1 MISNLLQYFL
11 HDDVESF
18 RRLLANAGYP
28 VGGQRSGGNTTDSF
42 GATLGSSPVLPSK
55 SNKVYSGTS
64 PGTPLTERGNVKRG
78 NGTLSREQV
87 NARDHYGRTILH
99 LVASSLKPSAVEF
112 AEALLEIPFIDIYA
126 QDHESGWTALHR
138 ALYAGNATIA
148 QALLARDLRDATEF
162 STVGNV
168 HYPSGG
174 LIKIKDREG
183 YSPFDVY
190 GSTIVSRNI
199 KEIVNRTPRAV
210 VKDSSDVDVPGS
222 DLSSVD
228 GHSVPGDDNA
238 EETSYHHRAVLKPR
252 TNLQG
257 DEIFTFG
264 SNKNLTLGLGD
275 EDDRQFPER
284 ISVQRPEHLLQRFF
298 REYEE
303 RRSQSGRSD
312 LQDSNHIPDLPT
324 LIRNKPISFQDVV
337 MSKLH
342 TAVLTNDPESN
353 LFMSGFGPGGR
364 LGTGDESTRFGFVC
378 VETGALAGKK
388 IISVALGQDHSLAIS
403 EHGEIFSWGSNKY
416 GQLGY
421 NLPRTNNKDDVPIQT
436 TPRQI
441 FNPFKKEIILGAAA
455 SSIHSVVFSTS
466 GLYTFG
472 KNEGQLGI
480 VDSDARSLETQVTPR
495 RVGVSLFNSPIH
507 TVTAID
513 RATAV
518 LLESHDV
525 WVFTQYGYSKIVFP
539 LDGAST
545 FIKNSFLATRY
556 DTAINRIV
564 KITSGGDTICALSSF
579 GEVYTV
585 QVNKKADTS
594 SMAVS
599 TTNPAKIRNS
609 LPPPARVWSVRK
621 SHMAARD
628 VATGQDG
635 SIIICTKSGSAWKKE
650 KRTKVKTSGSKDY
663 KFVRIPG
670 LSRVV
675 AIRSNAFGAFA
686 AAQRDTDV
694 TKEQIAVDE
703 STLWHDISRLLPF
716 AALEP
721 EIQDHS
727 LEDLS
732 EHPAIIEGLVP
743 RIKRAVLMS
752 RDIESQ
758 IQPAI
763 QASNL
768 YDNPYGTVWI
778 TSTVSDIR
786 VPVHEF
792 IAAGR
797 SPVLREAFQEFRKK
811 YYFSMP
817 EVFSIEYGK
826 DGQIEIKFQG
836 VDLLTIL
843 NLVFFLYT
851 DSVLDVWHEIKHSP
865 EKSFRYRQVRTEVM
879 RVATHLELRTLERA
893 ARVMIEPTRTLNMDM
908 EAAIKDASLFESAD
922 VVVQLDGGEV
932 KLHSQIAC
940 QRCPFFDGLFNGRS
954 GGRWLS
960 SRRGNPEEKINVD
973 LKDIDR
979 TVFAFVLRHMY
990 ADTAD
995 ELFDDVRYKS
1005 LDDFIDLIIDI
1016 MSAANELMMDRL
1028 AQICQQMLGRFVNT
1042 RNVCHLLNAVA
1053 PCSVTEFKDAAL
1065 EYICLN
1071 LEAMLENRLLDDL
1084 DEDLIYELDAVCQ
1097 ENQLS
1102 CYPISRGRNAE
1113 EFLYEKYPELVSLVE
1128 NDRQRRID
1136 SMKLS
1141 FRLDRNELS
1150 DKLRSGSLE
1159 KTASPLAQRTKPSI
1173 TKEPKAVMASPVLK
1187 PMKSSGDLMFQMDDE
1202 NAASPGPSAK
1212 GKAVVRDIPRR
1223 TSDRSYPESPS
1234 PALDPRFMDVGS
1246 LGENGSLDD
1255 RTGSLSQI
1263 SITPR
1268 GFSAS
1273 PSGADKSASKAP
1285 WASPVISASKKDLKD
1300 IMAEASQ
1307 SRVSNLTL
1315 GMSDRRD
1322 STPGSALP
1330 SKLSQRERKKLQ
1342 QQQIQAQLA
1351 AEQRAKENPHV
1362 PWQTPVKSKAPI
1374 FPEPSPR
1381 SEATKTAQRPSMT
1394 LRQTVAGTPPT
1405 QPGPSPGQIQGR
1417 NITTPLPTPPKP
1429 ARPMQITSGP
1439 ASSPNL
1445 STPTKP
1451 MIQSVRHSPRPEPRK
1466 ASFHSPSSGQLSL
1479 ASILLQQQAEKD
1491 ELHEIATAKH
1501 NLEDIQLEQQF
1512 QEWWDKESKRVMEA
1526 EAAAAARGNKNRGG
1540 RGKSSGNR
1548 RGRGTGP
1555 APASHAPGTSLPQRQ
1570 EQGSTEASK
1579 KTSNHHGRT
1588 PNGKRKDAAAGGNAH
1603 RGGRGGNRGR
1613 GKTRAQ
1619 PA

>member
-1 MISNLLQYFL
+1 MSSKLLEYFL
-11 HDDVESF
+11 HDDIESF

-28 VGGQRSGGNTTDSF
+28 VGGLWSGNTTDGL
-42 GATLGSSPVLPSK
+42 GATLGSSPVLSSK
-55 SNKVYSGTS
+55 SNKQFSGTS
-64 PGTPLTERGNVKRG
+64 PGTSLPERGNVKRG
-78 NGTLSREQV
+78 NSTLSREQV
-87 NARDHYGRTILH
+87 NARDRYGRTILH
-99 LVASSLKPSAVEF
+99 LVSSSWKPSAFEF

-138 ALYAGNATIA
+138 ALYAGNAAIA
-148 QALLARDLRDATEF
+148 QALLARDLRDATDF

-199 KEIVNRTPRAV
+199 KEIVNRTASEV
-210 VKDSSDVDVPGS
+210 IGDSPGVDVPGS
-222 DLSSVD
+222 DHSSAD

-238 EETSYHHRAVLKPR
+238 EETSYHQRAILKPR

-264 SNKNLTLGLGD
+264 SNKNLSLGLGD

-303 RRSQSGRSD
+303 RRSQDGPSD
-312 LQDSNHIPDLPT
+312 LQAFNHTPDLPT
-324 LIRNKPISFQDVV
+324 LIRNKPISFQDVI

-364 LGTGDESTRFGFVC
+364 LGIGDESTRFGFVC
-378 VETGALAGKK
+378 IETGALAGKK
-388 IISVALGQDHSLAIS
+388 IVSVALGQDHSLAIS
-403 EHGEIFSWGSNKY
+403 ENGEIFSWGSNKY

-480 VDSDARSLETQVTPR
+480 VDSDARSLEVQVTPR

-525 WVFTQYGYSKIVFP
+525 WVFTQYGYSKLVFP
-539 LDGAST
+539 LDAAST

-579 GEVYTV
+579 GEVYIV

-594 SMAVS
+594 SVAAS

-609 LPPPARVWSVRK
+609 LPPPVRVWSVRK

-650 KRTKVKTSGSKDY
+650 KRAKVKGSGSKDY

-686 AAQRDTDV
+686 AAQRDSDV
-694 TKEQIAVDE
+694 TKEQIFVGD
-703 STLWHDISRLLPF
+703 STLWDDVSRLLPF
-716 AALEP
+716 ATLGLET
-721 EIQDHS
+721 EAHS
-727 LEDLS
+727 S
-732 EHPAIIEGLVP
+732 ENATIIEGLVP
-743 RIKRAVLMS
+743 RIKRAVLES
-752 RDIESQ
+752 QDIESD
-758 IQPAI
+758 IQLAL

-768 YDNPYGTVWI
+768 DDNPYGTVWI

-797 SPVLREAFQEFRKK
+797 SPVLREAFQEFRRK
-811 YYFSMP
+811 YYFSIP
-817 EVFSIEYGK
+817 DVFSIEYGK
-826 DGQIEIKFQG
+826 DGQIEVKLQG
-836 VDLLTIL
+836 VDLLTVL

-851 DSVLDVWHEIKHSP
+851 DSVLDVWHDIKYSP
-865 EKSFRYRQVRTEVM
+865 EKAFCYRQVRTEIM

-908 EAAIKDASLFESAD
+908 EFAIQDPALFESAD
-922 VVVQLDGGEV
+922 VTVQLDGGEV

-940 QRCPFFDGLFNGRS
+940 RRCPFFDGLFNGRS

-960 SRRGNPEEKINVD
+960 SRRGNPEERINVD

-979 TVFAFVLRHMY
+979 TVFGFVLRHIY
-990 ADTAD
+990 ADTSD
-995 ELFDDVRYKS
+995 QLFDDVRSES
-1005 LDDFIDLIIDI
+1005 LDDFIDLILDV

-1028 AQICQQMLGRFVNT
+1028 AQICQRILGRFVNT

-1071 LEAMLENRLLDDL
+1071 LEAMLLDDL
-1084 DEDLIYELDAVCQ
+1084 DEDLVYELDAVCQ
-1097 ENQLS
+1097 ENQLA
-1102 CYPISRGRNAE
+1102 CYPISRGRNTE
-1113 EFLYEKYPELVSLVE
+1113 DFLYEKYPELVALVE
-1128 NDRQRRID
+1128 SDRQRRID
-1136 SMKLS
+1136 SMKLNS
-1141 FRLDRNELS
+1141 RLDKTELNE
-1150 DKLRSGSLE
+1150 KFKIGSLD
-1159 KTASPLAQRTKPSI
+1159 KTASPLAQKTKPSI
-1173 TKEPKAVMASPVLK
+1173 TKEQKATMPSPMLK
-1187 PMKSSGDLMFQMDDE
+1187 AKQSTGDLMFQMDDE
-1202 NAASPGPSAK
+1202 NTASPGPSGK
-1212 GKAVVRDIPRR
+1212 GKAVVRDISLSA
-1223 TSDRSYPESPS
+1223 SDRQYPESPS
-1234 PALDPRFMDVGS
+1234 PALHPRFIDSGS
-1246 LGENGSLDD
+1246 PGENGSLDG
-1255 RTGSLSQI
+1255 RAGSLSQI
-1263 SITPR
+1263 SITPK

-1273 PSGADKSASKAP
+1273 PSGADRSASKVP
-1285 WASPVISASKKDLKD
+1285 WASPVISTSKKDLKD

-1315 GMSDRRD
+1315 GMSDRRE
-1322 STPGSALP
+1322 STVGGSAP

-1342 QQQIQAQLA
+1342 QQQIQEQLA

-1362 PWQTPVKSKAPI
+1362 PWKTPTKPKAPVI
-1374 FPEPSPR
+1374 SEPSPR
-1381 SEATKTAQRPSMT
+1381 GEGAKPAQRPSMT
-1394 LRQTVAGTPPT
+1394 LRQTVAGTPPSK
-1405 QPGPSPGQIQGR
+1405 PGPSPGQGQGR
-1417 NITTPLPTPPKP
+1417 SVSTPLPTPPNPAKP
-1429 ARPMQITSGP
+1429 VQTTPGP
-1439 ASSPNL
+1439 AAAPNL
-1445 STPTKP
+1445 STPAKP
-1451 MIQSVRHSPRPEPRK
+1451 AIQSIRHSPRPEPSK
-1466 ASFHSPSSGQLSL
+1466 ASFHSPSSGQHSL

-1526 EAAAAARGNKNRGG
+1526 EAAAAERENRSRGG
-1540 RGKSSGNR
+1540 RAKGSSNR
-1548 RGRGTGP
+1548 RGRGKGP
-1555 APASHAPGTSLPQRQ
+1555 APAGDTPKTSLPQRK
-1570 EQGSTEASK
+1570 EQGPPEMPE
-1579 KTSNHHGRT
+1579 KTNKSHGRT
-1588 PNGKRKDAAAGGNAH
+1588 PNGKQKEGAAGSNTH

-1613 GKTRAQ
+1613 GKARTQ